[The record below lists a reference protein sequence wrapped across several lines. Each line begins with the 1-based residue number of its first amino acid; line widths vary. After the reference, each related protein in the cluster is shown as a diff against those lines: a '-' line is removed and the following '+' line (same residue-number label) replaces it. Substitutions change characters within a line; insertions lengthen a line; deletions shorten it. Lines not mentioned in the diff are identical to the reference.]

1 MPGRQFEVGELTVEL
16 DMKMLVAGTV
26 ALVAVAAVVVGTIAY
41 SQSTGPKP
49 GLGQAQAPA
58 QAQPQA
64 AAPRP
69 IQAPAPAPSCLTQ
82 YSPMPG
88 QSAITMI
95 RAGYDIKAAV
105 PNGLWLQK
113 DKDLYYCNSGRPI
126 EGDVQCWQMREV
138 TRC

>member
-1 MPGRQFEVGELTVEL
+1 MPGRQFEVGKLTVEL

-41 SQSTGPKP
+41 SQSAGPKP
-49 GLGQAQAPA
+49 AQTQA

-82 YSPMPG
+82 YTPMPG

-95 RAGYDIKAAV
+95 RAGYEIKAAV

-113 DKDLYYCNSGRPI
+113 DKDIYYCNSGRPI
-126 EGDVQCWQMREV
+126 EGDVQCWQMREI

>member
-1 MPGRQFEVGELTVEL
+1 
-16 DMKMLVAGTV
+16 MKMLVAGTV
-26 ALVAVAAVVVGTIAY
+26 ALAALAAIAAGTIAY
-41 SQSTGPKP
+41 SQQSAGPKP
-49 GLGQAQAPA
+49 GQGQMARPLQAQAQAPA
-58 QAQPQA
+58 QAS
-64 AAPRP
+64 
-69 IQAPAPAPSCLTQ
+69 SCLTQ
-82 YSPMPG
+82 YTPMPG

-95 RAGYDIKAAV
+95 RAGYEIKAAV

>member
-1 MPGRQFEVGELTVEL
+1 MPGRQFEVGKLTVEL

-41 SQSTGPKP
+41 SQSAGPKP
-49 GLGQAQAPA
+49 GQTQAQA
-58 QAQPQA
+58 QAQPQVPA
-64 AAPRP
+64 ARP

-82 YSPMPG
+82 YTPMPG

-95 RAGYDIKAAV
+95 RAGYEIKAAV

-126 EGDVQCWQMREV
+126 EGDVQCFQMREV

>member
-1 MPGRQFEVGELTVEL
+1 
-16 DMKMLVAGTV
+16 MKMLVAGTV
-26 ALVAVAAVVVGTIAY
+26 GLAALAAIAAGTIAY
-41 SQSTGPKP
+41 SQQSIGPKP
-49 GLGQAQAPA
+49 GQAQPPGQVQAPA
-58 QAQPQA
+58 QAA
-64 AAPRP
+64 
-69 IQAPAPAPSCLTQ
+69 SCLTQ
-82 YSPMPG
+82 YTPMPG

-95 RAGYDIKAAV
+95 RAGYEIKAAV

>member
-1 MPGRQFEVGELTVEL
+1 MPGRQFEVGKLTVEL

-41 SQSTGPKP
+41 SQSAGPKP
-49 GLGQAQAPA
+49 AQTQAQA
-58 QAQPQA
+58 QAQPQVPA
-64 AAPRP
+64 ARP

-82 YSPMPG
+82 YTPMPG

-95 RAGYDIKAAV
+95 RAGYEIKAAV

-126 EGDVQCWQMREV
+126 EGDVQCWQMREI

>member
-1 MPGRQFEVGELTVEL
+1 
-16 DMKMLVAGTV
+16 MKMLVAGTV
-26 ALVAVAAVVVGTIAY
+26 ALAAVAAIAAGTIAY
-41 SQSTGPKP
+41 SQSAGPKP
-49 GLGQAQAPA
+49 GL
-58 QAQPQA
+58 AQPQA
-64 AAPRP
+64 PAPRP

-82 YSPMPG
+82 YTPMPG

-95 RAGYDIKAAV
+95 RAGYEIKAAV

-113 DKDLYYCNSGRPI
+113 DKDIYYCNSGRPI

>member
-1 MPGRQFEVGELTVEL
+1 
-16 DMKMLVAGTV
+16 MKMLVAGTV
-26 ALVAVAAVVVGTIAY
+26 ALAAVAAIAAGTIAY

-49 GLGQAQAPA
+49 GQAQVPGQI
-58 QAQPQA
+58 QAQ
-64 AAPRP
+64 
-69 IQAPAPAPSCLTQ
+69 APAPSCLTQ
-82 YSPMPG
+82 YTPMPG

-95 RAGYDIKAAV
+95 RAGYEIKAAV

>member
-1 MPGRQFEVGELTVEL
+1 VEQ

-26 ALVAVAAVVVGTIAY
+26 ALATVAAIAAGTIAY
-41 SQSTGPKP
+41 SQQSTAPRP
-49 GLGQAQAPA
+49 GQAQVPG
-58 QAQPQA
+58 QV
-64 AAPRP
+64 
-69 IQAPAPAPSCLTQ
+69 PAPPPASSCLTQ
-82 YSPMPG
+82 YTPMPG

-95 RAGYDIKAAV
+95 RAGYEIKAAV

-126 EGDVQCWQMREV
+126 EGDVQCWQMRDV